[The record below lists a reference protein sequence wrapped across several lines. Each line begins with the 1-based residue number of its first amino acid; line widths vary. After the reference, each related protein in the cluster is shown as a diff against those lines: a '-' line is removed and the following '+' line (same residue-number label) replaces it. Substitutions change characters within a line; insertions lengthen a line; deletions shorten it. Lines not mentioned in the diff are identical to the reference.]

1 MDNFQYKRYKW
12 PTAYSSFP
20 TPPSRRGVSRACG
33 HNLPVTPEQTSIV
46 TRLTRDELLE
56 NEEALGHFPGWA
68 NIVLYFRYQ
77 TGSSD
82 LLTSPAVGRDTAPT
96 CIPQAKKEKNG
107 GVGPKQPFHGLCIQ
121 MCFPRR
127 LALIE

>member
-96 CIPQAKKEKNG
+96 CIPQAKQKKKMVELAPNS
-107 GVGPKQPFHGLCIQ
+107 PFMDSVFKCV
-121 MCFPRR
+121 FPED
-127 LALIE
+127 LF